1 MDQLLQMIQSADPTD
16 NQSDSVE
23 LLQLEGTLNLALKL
37 KKKEKKGNVE
47 WTYTGFWPQLDFS
60 PGACNQMGPLIDQKL
75 EDIDRYVV
83 LSCPQNNFCGSHKA
97 TLTAQHYK

>member
-23 LLQLEGTLNLALKL
+23 LLQLEGQRAEEEGEELWFLVNWR
-37 KKKEKKGNVE
+37 GNRRIC
-47 WTYTGFWPQLDFS
+47 LS
-60 PGACNQMGPLIDQKL
+60 GACNQMGPLIDQKL

-83 LSCPQNNFCGSHKA
+83 GMFRSPLHRDDFTSWLSSTGNTRSCRS
-97 TLTAQHYK
+97 

>member
-23 LLQLEGTLNLALKL
+23 LLQLEGKDSPVCIPYF
-37 KKKEKKGNVE
+37 NVPIM
-47 WTYTGFWPQLDFS
+47 FLSSSHQLFLYLFLGLHHIVILTP

-75 EDIDRYVV
+75 EDIDR
-83 LSCPQNNFCGSHKA
+83 
-97 TLTAQHYK
+97 

>member
-47 WTYTGFWPQLDFS
+47 
-60 PGACNQMGPLIDQKL
+60 
-75 EDIDRYVV
+75 
-83 LSCPQNNFCGSHKA
+83 
-97 TLTAQHYK
+97 